1 MLAPKTKNSSIS
13 LVLKAP
19 RFKVP
24 SSWKIGMVSS
34 LKKLCGS
41 STFLRPRLVAATFK
55 LRPNRLSKGLEPN
68 GVAMTKRLISKS
80 RAARSSSVALELKG
94 GNASIC
100 LLRLLKLRMTTLQL
114 RYLSSLV
121 RPKRALTINKST
133 LRMVKCRP
141 LSTKSSWICSRR
153 VSTSGSCST

>member
-24 SSWKIGMVSS
+24 SSWKIGIVSS

-41 STFLRPRLVAATFK
+41 SDFLRPRLVVAALR
-55 LRPNRLSKGLEPN
+55 LRPNKLSNGLEPK
-68 GVAMTKRLISKS
+68 GVAMTKRSTS
-80 RAARSSSVALELKG
+80 NWYVARSSSVASELTG
-94 GNASIC
+94 ATASIC

-121 RPKRALTINKST
+121 RPKRALTINRST
-133 LRMVKCRP
+133 LRIVKCRP